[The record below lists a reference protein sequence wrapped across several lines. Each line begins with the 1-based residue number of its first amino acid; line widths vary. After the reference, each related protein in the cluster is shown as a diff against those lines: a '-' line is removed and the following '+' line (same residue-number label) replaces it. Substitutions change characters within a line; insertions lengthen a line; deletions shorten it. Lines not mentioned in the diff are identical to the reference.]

1 MAEINLNDLLDKKQS
16 DEGTPKSYEK
26 KELVNFN
33 RQVET
38 LTVEERKQV
47 DTIKESINLV
57 TANAIAQYGIAQH
70 TIKRGA
76 IAAVRPGRSRLLY
89 QRLMKHVPFRSLHI
103 GA

>member
-38 LTVEERKQV
+38 LTAEER
-47 DTIKESINLV
+47 
-57 TANAIAQYGIAQH
+57 
-70 TIKRGA
+70 
-76 IAAVRPGRSRLLY
+76 
-89 QRLMKHVPFRSLHI
+89 
-103 GA
+103 